1 MSTLISRGFFLLN
14 KLCFRERVF
23 YGMLEERHKIF
34 PFFSEEKVKCLKLF
48 FFFLMIK
55 VLVWLTVCEK
65 VKIRVQTSFRLCYLS
80 YMK

>member
-48 FFFLMIK
+48 FFFFNDQCFSVANSLWK
-55 VLVWLTVCEK
+55 SQDK
-65 VKIRVQTSFRLCYLS
+65 SS
-80 YMK
+80 D